1 MIQTG
6 HEAAAIQL
14 AEGKNTENRDGK
26 AADDEADTVDGIR
39 VGNGFQA
46 AEYRIAH
53 TDDAGANADDG
64 DGAEIA
70 DAEHTL
76 EVKDLNQCDRT
87 RIQDGRQHGNDICDE
102 EQQREQAHGEGIVAH
117 LEELRDGG
125 DAAAQQLGQEHKRQH
140 DQRERRGGL
149 PSHRTHV
156 ARKRLSVRADKLF
169 CGKVGHHQRTGDN
182 DAGQSASR
190 EEVAFLGGQVIIAC
204 FPPREH
210 RDKHGKRNKGCDSK
224 CHCVVSPLFFYY
236 VG

>member
-1 MIQTG
+1 MIQTS

-14 AEGKNTENRDGK
+14 AEGDNAEDRDSE
-26 AADDEADTVDGIR
+26 AADDQTDAIDCIR
-39 VGNGFQA
+39 VRNCLQT
-46 AEYRIAH
+46 AEYGIAH
-53 TDDAGANADDG
+53 ADNAGADADDG

-76 EVKDLNQCDRT
+76 KVKDLNQCDRT

-125 DAAAQQLGQEHKRQH
+125 DAAAQQLGQEYECQH

-190 EEVAFLGGQVIIAC
+190 EEVAFLGGQVVIAC

-224 CHCVVSPLFFYY
+224 CHCVVSPLFFYC